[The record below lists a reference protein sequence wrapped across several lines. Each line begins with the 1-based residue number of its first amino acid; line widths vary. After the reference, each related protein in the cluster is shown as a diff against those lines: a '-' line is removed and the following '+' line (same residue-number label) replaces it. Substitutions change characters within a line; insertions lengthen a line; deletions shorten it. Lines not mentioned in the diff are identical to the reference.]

1 MRLLL
6 LLPVIL
12 ALQTQAQ
19 NLVVNPSFEQILPDA
34 IVVPCEFTQFSY
46 DFPRRA
52 ADWSGFRDGTPD
64 LLRAAENCNWLP
76 SVRTGE
82 QCLGIITYLPA
93 EDVGQRSDFHE
104 FVQGR
109 LSAPLK
115 PGRKYLLE
123 CWVKMDS
130 LIAKTHL
137 AKVYS
142 PKTPVIP
149 VESGNLGFCFSIA
162 PFGLYEVSPAAVAHR
177 ALKPLINFPNIVDSR
192 GQWIKLSTTFT
203 PDQPFQ
209 HFTIGNFFPDLAT
222 ANTLAPAEHQRITK
236 KNNDIPSPV
245 DKIKRVTYL
254 CIDDISILP
263 AEPPAPLLSIEKAL
277 LKDKKY
283 TFNAG
288 VLFDS
293 GKADLRPEATPALD
307 SLADFL
313 LKYPEIVLG
322 ISGHTDNVGTEEYNQ
337 ELSESRAKAVQNY
350 LKIKG
355 IRADH
360 LRARG
365 FGESRPIADN
375 NTDSGRQANRR
386 VECIVLKQ

>member
-6 LLPVIL
+6 LLSICL
-12 ALQTQAQ
+12 SLQLPAQ

-34 IVVPCEFTQFSY
+34 IVVPCEFTQYSY

-52 ADWSGFRDGTPD
+52 ADWTGFRDGTPD

-76 SVRTGE
+76 SVRSGE

-93 EDVGQRSDFHE
+93 DDVGQRSDFHE

-115 PGRKYLLE
+115 PGRKYQLE

-130 LIAKTHL
+130 IVAKTHL
-137 AKVYS
+137 AKVYT
-142 PKTPVIP
+142 PKTPVVP
-149 VESGNLGFCFSIA
+149 LESGNLGFCFSVA

-177 ALKPLINFPNIVDSR
+177 ALKPQVNFPNIGESR

-209 HFTIGNFFPDLAT
+209 HFTIGNFFPDLST
-222 ANTLAPAEHQRITK
+222 PNTLPAEVHQRITQ
-236 KNNDIPSPV
+236 KNKDIPAPS

-254 CIDDISILP
+254 CIDDISITPL
-263 AEPPAPLLSIEKAL
+263 EPPAPPPSIEKAL
-277 LKDKKY
+277 LTDKKY

-307 SLADFL
+307 SLTDFL
-313 LKYPEIVLG
+313 IKYPEIVLG
-322 ISGHTDNVGTEEYNQ
+322 ISGHTDNVGADDYNQ
-337 ELSESRAKAVQNY
+337 DLSERRAKAVQNY
-350 LKIKG
+350 LEIKG

-365 FGESRPIADN
+365 FGESRPVADN
-375 NTDSGRQANRR
+375 STETGRQANRR